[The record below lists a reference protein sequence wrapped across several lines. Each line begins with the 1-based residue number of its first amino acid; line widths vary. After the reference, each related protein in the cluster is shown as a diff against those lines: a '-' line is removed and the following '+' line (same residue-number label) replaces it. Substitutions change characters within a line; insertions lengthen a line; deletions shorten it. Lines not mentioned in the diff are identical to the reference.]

1 LTGRQALRAI
11 LRPPIVTRSLI
22 VALVVGSVLNLINQ
36 GDAIVSGG
44 PVQLGKL
51 LLTFT
56 VPFMV
61 SSYGSWSA
69 LRSVG

>member
-1 LTGRQALRAI
+1 MTSQQALRAI

-22 VALVVGSVLNLINQ
+22 VALVVGAVLNLINQ
-36 GDAIVSGG
+36 GDAIVSGA

-51 LLTFT
+51 MLTFT

-69 LRSVG
+69 LRSAG